1 MRWLTLYLRCRGV
14 PAAAGAA
21 AAGVL
26 VLWWLGQTAEEP
38 RLRLAV
44 ALLSTL
50 VATVAFGPGLVG
62 ADPALERTAPLPW
75 PPRRAAHILAVM
87 AAATLIA
94 AAPALTG
101 EPLATAAL
109 MIRNTAGIGG
119 LLAVGAVWG
128 AQWAWLL
135 PVGWTLVVILSGPAS
150 GHLYQEILTWMLQPA
165 ATTSAAA
172 CAATIAV
179 VGVVTHA
186 VLGGRR

>member
-21 AAGVL
+21 AAAYSCCGGWARRRV
-26 VLWWLGQTAEEP
+26 VVDA
-38 RLRLAV
+38 A
-44 ALLSTL
+44 A
-50 VATVAFGPGLVG
+50 
-62 ADPALERTAPLPW
+62 
-75 PPRRAAHILAVM
+75 PRRLAVM
-87 AAATLIA
+87 ASATLIA

-101 EPLATAAL
+101 APLATAAL
-109 MIRNTAGIGG
+109 MIRNTAGLGG

-179 VGVVTHA
+179 VAWSPTPCSGLAGEHPS
-186 VLGGRR
+186 RRIAESPPA